1 MGNAINAPKRP
12 REDDDDDD
20 DGNAPKRPREDDDD
34 DDDDDGNAPK
44 RPRDD
49 DDDDDNDDGI
59 VARRNAVIQ
68 NLQSAGEITQKL
80 SQENLKQIIEDPIP
94 GFGDPIDV
102 IQLIECDDVYDL
114 NKVIPKA
121 IEFISKSQPVSKSH
135 PVSAMGADGEPEIF
149 NAFWVS
155 AHGVYL
161 SYDDFLVNIV
171 TLDLANYKNKHPSP
185 PSPGAI
191 ENYKYSEDFL
201 QRMGE
206 KNGFDNYK
214 KQKEERKTEWTDLY
228 KKIFHEVPSEDQIAA
243 NEKLTNPVITQGFVD
258 DFTIKKRWEN
268 KFVAANGHSPSEA
281 DKTSF
286 INDLD
291 LTVLV
296 RQTRDMCGM
305 MLSGHEWSSQIQPG
319 DEKHLS
325 SRQQENVV
333 ILMMMHYLHNSK
345 IIITTNIIQ
354 LYIFFTR
361 RILRRMFLERTS
373 DMKAENGENRKWV
386 DATRVSAPQ
395 SWGVNTPRMEEQANQ
410 YTFTP
415 NPGEVQ
421 GLYPNYGL
429 HMMNTNKSIHDTN
442 LIVPGNNATLDK
454 EMYDK
459 IRVPTPEYS
468 LTDEDKV
475 WNRKIKMARIALQ
488 KLIDNKSADIVDI
501 VLIKSVS
508 GIDLTPIFDSA
519 CQHTTANT
527 GTLTRT
533 SFHESTKVNV
543 NRHVNAEKSPFT
555 GSQMQDYESED
566 ESKDESNKVKDKRGG
581 GYGGGGKTRETRK
594 KGKRKIN
601 SKRKKSKKNNT
612 KRKTKR
618 NKRNINKKNK
628 SILNNIISFVS
639 RYNP

>member
-1 MGNAINAPKRP
+1 VYILFSLYSKNIMGNAL
-12 REDDDDDD
+12 
-20 DGNAPKRPREDDDD
+20 
-34 DDDDDGNAPK
+34 NAPK

-49 DDDDDNDDGI
+49 DDGNAPKRHREDDDGI
-59 VARRNAVIQ
+59 VARRNAVIK
-68 NLQSAGEITQKL
+68 NLQSAREITQKL

-114 NKVIPKA
+114 TKVIPKA
-121 IEFISKSQPVSKSH
+121 IEFISKSR
-135 PVSAMGADGEPEIF
+135 PVSAMGADGKPESAMGADGKPEIF

-171 TLDLANYKNKHPSP
+171 TLDLANFKKKYPNLLPEE
-185 PSPGAI
+185 I
-191 ENYKYSEDFL
+191 EDYKYSEDFL

-206 KNGFDNYK
+206 QNSFGDYK
-214 KQKEERKTEWTDLY
+214 KQKEERKTEWKNLY
-228 KKIFHEVPSEDQIAA
+228 KSLFKEVPSKYQIAA

-258 DFTIKKRWEN
+258 DFTIEKRWAY
-268 KFVAANGHSPSEA
+268 KFEAANGHPPSED

-286 INDLD
+286 INDLGR
-291 LTVLV
+291 TVLV

-305 MLSGHEWSSQIQPG
+305 MLHGSEWHDKIQPG

-333 ILMMMHYLHNSK
+333 ILMMMRYLHNSK

-373 DMKAENGENRKWV
+373 DMKAGKGEDKKWIN
-386 DATRVSAPQ
+386 DTREGAVE

-429 HMMNTNKSIHDTN
+429 HMMNTNKSIHDAN

-454 EMYDK
+454 EMDSK

-488 KLIDNKSADIVDI
+488 KLIDNESADIVDI
-501 VLIKSVS
+501 VLITSVS
-508 GIDLTPIFDSA
+508 GINLTPIFDSA

-533 SFHESTKVNV
+533 GFHESILRVNP
-543 NRHVNAEKSPFT
+543 HVRAEPSPPFD
-555 GSQMQDYESED
+555 SQMQPGESEDESED
-566 ESKDESNKVKDKRGG
+566 ESKDESKEGKGKRGG
-581 GYGGGGKTRETRK
+581 GYDGGGKTRETRK

-618 NKRNINKKNK
+618 NKRNINKKKQINSK
-628 SILNNIISFVS
+628 
-639 RYNP
+639 

>member
-1 MGNAINAPKRP
+1 MGNALNAQKRP
-12 REDDDDDD
+12 KDDDDD
-20 DGNAPKRPREDDDD
+20 DGNTPKRHREDD
-34 DDDDDGNAPK
+34 
-44 RPRDD
+44 
-49 DDDDDNDDGI
+49 DDGI

-121 IEFISKSQPVSKSH
+121 IEFISKSR
-135 PVSAMGADGEPEIF
+135 PVSAMGADGEPESAMGADGKPEIF

-171 TLDLANYKNKHPSP
+171 TLDLANYKKKNPNLLP
-185 PSPGAI
+185 EAI
-191 ENYKYSEDFL
+191 EKYKYSEDFL

-206 KNGFDNYK
+206 QNSFGDYK
-214 KQKEERKTEWTDLY
+214 KQKEERKTEWKNLY
-228 KKIFHEVPSEDQIAA
+228 KSLFKEVPSDVQIAA

-258 DFTIKKRWEN
+258 DFTIEKRWAY
-268 KFVAANGHSPSEA
+268 KFEAANGHLPSED

-286 INDLD
+286 INDLGR
-291 LTVLV
+291 TVLV

-305 MLSGHEWSSQIQPG
+305 MLHGSEWHDKIQPG

-333 ILMMMHYLHNSK
+333 ILMMMRYLHNYLRDSET
-345 IIITTNIIQ
+345 IITTNIIQ

-361 RILRRMFLERTS
+361 RILRRMFLERTAG
-373 DMKAENGENRKWV
+373 MEAGKGEDKIWIN
-386 DATRVSAPQ
+386 DTREGAVE

-442 LIVPGNNATLDK
+442 LIVQGNNATLDK
-454 EMYDK
+454 EMDYK
-459 IRVPTPEYS
+459 IRVPTQEYS

-488 KLIDNKSADIVDI
+488 KLIDNESADIVDI
-501 VLIKSVS
+501 VLITSVS
-508 GIDLTPIFDSA
+508 GINLTPIFDSA

-533 SFHESTKVNV
+533 GFHESILRVNP
-543 NRHVNAEKSPFT
+543 HVRAEPSPPFD
-555 GSQMQDYESED
+555 SQMQPGESEDESED
-566 ESKDESNKVKDKRGG
+566 ESKDESKEGKGKRGG
-581 GYGGGGKTRETRK
+581 GYDGGGKTRETRK

-618 NKRNINKKNK
+618 NKRNINKKKQINSK
-628 SILNNIISFVS
+628 
-639 RYNP
+639 

>member
-1 MGNAINAPKRP
+1 MFSGIFDFFYKKPQDTKRS
-12 REDDDDDD
+12 RD
-20 DGNAPKRPREDDDD
+20 DDDD
-34 DDDDDGNAPK
+34 DDDDDGAGGDK
-44 RPRDD
+44 RAKVGHDYD
-49 DDDDDNDDGI
+49 TI
-59 VARRNAVIQ
+59 EARRNAVIQNLQNLQ

-121 IEFISKSQPVSKSH
+121 IEFISKSRPVSAMGADGEPESAMGADGE
-135 PVSAMGADGEPEIF
+135 PESAMGADGEPEIF

-171 TLDLANYKNKHPSP
+171 TLALAKYKKEHPNLLP
-185 PSPGAI
+185 EAI
-191 ENYKYSEDFL
+191 ENYKYSEEFL
-201 QRMGE
+201 KRMGE
-206 KNGFDNYK
+206 ENGFGNYE
-214 KQKEERKTEWTDLY
+214 QQMEEKAKRETEWTDLY
-228 KKIFHEVPSEDQIAA
+228 EEIFQEVPSVDQIAA

-268 KFVAANGHSPSEA
+268 KFVAANGHPPSEA

-361 RILRRMFLERTS
+361 RILRRMFEKRTS
-373 DMKAENGENRKWV
+373 GMIAEKGENRKWV
-386 DATRVSAPQ
+386 YDTRDRAPQ
-395 SWGVNTPRMEEQANQ
+395 SWGVNTPHMDEQATQ
-410 YTFTP
+410 YTFEP
-415 NPGEVQ
+415 NNGEDPGQ
-421 GLYPNYGL
+421 NPNYGL
-429 HMMNTNKSIHDTN
+429 HMMNTNKLIHDTN
-442 LIVPGNNATLDK
+442 LMISVNNATLDK
-454 EMYDK
+454 KIDNK

-527 GTLTRT
+527 GTLTRNR
-533 SFHESTKVNV
+533 FHASTI
-543 NRHVNAEKSPFT
+543 VNANPHVDVEPSPDF
-555 GSQMQDYESED
+555 GSQMQAYDSDD
-566 ESKDESNKVKDKRGG
+566 EREEVNGKRGG
-581 GYGGGGKTRETRK
+581 GYDGGGKTRETRK

-618 NKRNINKKNK
+618 NKRNINKKKQINSK
-628 SILNNIISFVS
+628 
-639 RYNP
+639 

>member
-1 MGNAINAPKRP
+1 MGSALSNPADPDKRQY
-12 REDDDDDD
+12 RD
-20 DGNAPKRPREDDDD
+20 DDDD
-34 DDDDDGNAPK
+34 DDDDDGHK
-44 RPRDD
+44 TVKVGHDYD
-49 DDDDDNDDGI
+49 TI
-59 VARRNAVIQ
+59 EARRNAVIQ
-68 NLQSAGEITQKL
+68 NLQSAGKLTQKLTQKL
-80 SQENLKQIIEDPIP
+80 SQENLKQIIEGPIP
-94 GFGDPIDV
+94 GFTDPIDV
-102 IQLIECDDVYDL
+102 IQLIECDDVYNL
-114 NKVIPKA
+114 NKVIPRA
-121 IEFISKSQPVSKSH
+121 IDFIRQSQPVS
-135 PVSAMGADGEPEIF
+135 ARGADGEPELF

-171 TLDLANYKNKHPSP
+171 TLDLENYKKLNPDLSAE
-185 PSPGAI
+185 AI

-201 QRMGE
+201 QRMGAQ
-206 KNGFDNYK
+206 NGFGDYEE
-214 KQKEERKTEWTDLY
+214 QKEKKAERETEWKNLY
-228 KKIFHEVPSEDQIAA
+228 EKLFGKVPEFAQIAA
-243 NEKLTNPVITQGFVD
+243 NEKLTNPVITQGFVE

-268 KFVAANGHSPSEA
+268 KFVAANGDPPSKA
-281 DKTSF
+281 DETSF
-286 INDLD
+286 INDLE

-305 MLSGHEWSSQIQPG
+305 MIQGSEWHDKIQPDDVRG
-319 DEKHLS
+319 LS

-333 ILMMMHYLHNSK
+333 ILMMMRELHNNRD

-361 RILRRMFLERTS
+361 RILRRMFLESTAG
-373 DMKAENGENRKWV
+373 MKAVKGEDKKWIN
-386 DATRVSAPQ
+386 DTREGAVE

-421 GLYPNYGL
+421 GLYPTYGL

-442 LIVPGNNATLDK
+442 LIEPGNNATLDK
-454 EMYDK
+454 EIYNK
-459 IRVPTPEYS
+459 IRVPTPESS
-468 LTDEDKV
+468 LTNEDKV

-488 KLIDNKSADIVDI
+488 KLTDKTSADIVDI

-527 GTLTRT
+527 GTLTRA
-533 SFHESTKVNV
+533 SFHPSIKPNDNPNVFNKPSPDFESQ
-543 NRHVNAEKSPFT
+543 R
-555 GSQMQDYESED
+555 DYESED
-566 ESKDESNKVKDKRGG
+566 ESEDESEVKGERGG

-628 SILNNIISFVS
+628 KQINSK
-639 RYNP
+639 